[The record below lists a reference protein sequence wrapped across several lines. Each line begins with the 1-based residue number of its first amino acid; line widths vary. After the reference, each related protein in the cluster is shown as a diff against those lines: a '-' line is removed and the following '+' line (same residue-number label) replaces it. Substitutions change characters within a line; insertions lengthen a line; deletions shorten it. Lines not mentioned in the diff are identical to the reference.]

1 MKNNRILFIISITL
15 LITSFGCGTLVG
27 GRKYVGSIIV
37 VNHSHASISVDG
49 KQIGV
54 GTAIESFPRKKP
66 LSVLVKQEGC
76 EAETKVF
83 NNSFRTGSLIFSASL
98 FGYAG
103 IAVDLYTG
111 ASFKPDHK
119 RDSAIQKISRK
130 NYVFLIDYKSCPSD
144 SEIEKLNLQEGGE

>member
-1 MKNNRILFIISITL
+1 MRYNKILLYILITT
-15 LITSFGCGTLVG
+15 TSFGCGTLVG
-27 GRKYVGSIIV
+27 GRKYIGSIIV
-37 VNHSHASISVDG
+37 VNHSHASICVDG
-49 KQIGV
+49 EQIGV
-54 GTAIESFPRKKP
+54 GTAIKSFPRKKP

-83 NNSFRTGSLIFSASL
+83 NNRFRTSSLIFSAAL

-119 RDSAIQKISRK
+119 QDSTILKISRK
-130 NYVFLIDYKSCPSD
+130 NYVFLIDYKSCPNDFEVGKFSLPETKD
-144 SEIEKLNLQEGGE
+144 